1 MFYVKNEAGE
11 FVEASEHDIDEL
23 FREKSD
29 KIISSKL
36 AKAKEKQSDEI
47 RAEITAKVQ
56 SEERE
61 KIKTELRDEIE
72 SEWQKKLD
80 VANTKNEELDV
91 ALRRKTIAAE
101 YGFKP
106 ELEKYLGT
114 GTDEDMRKEADTLK
128 SSFDTGSKFRAP
140 EKTPEKAGG
149 SFVKLTKE

>member
-106 ELEKYLGT
+106 ELENIWAPVP
-114 GTDEDMRKEADTLK
+114 MRTCVRKLILSRVASTLAQ
-128 SSFDTGSKFRAP
+128 SFGHQK
-140 EKTPEKAGG
+140 
-149 SFVKLTKE
+149 KLLKKPAAVL